1 MTAGWECPRCSL
13 VLAPHVAEHRC
24 DPPGVT
30 AAAPQP
36 VPFTPTSNITIT
48 APYAVS
54 ATTGH
59 LGVAGGYI
67 TEVA

>member
-1 MTAGWECPRCSL
+1 MAAGWECPRCSL

-24 DPPGVT
+24 DSPTAVVLQVPSPWPSSICVT
-30 AAAPQP
+30 SPN
-36 VPFTPTSNITIT
+36 TSI
-48 APYAVS
+48 

-59 LGVAGGYI
+59 LSVASGYI